1 MVLLDED
8 LAFLISSTVTNFNIK
23 SDIHS
28 FERIAEHLQAIQKAR
43 TSAVEESRNNLLALS
58 RKLELAKTNTNSL
71 LNSHTA
77 KDHSSTMLALD
88 REKFQLAKSINELES
103 SNHALEG
110 KVQQAK
116 GELESVEADDVLSDP
131 KVVAEDDVLL
141 KLKVY
146 RSLGIEVEQDEE
158 VPGVFTKAIV
168 RNPAKGDVHV
178 VKIESR
184 FSKFFYANYF
194 WNVL

>member
-1 MVLLDED
+1 
-8 LAFLISSTVTNFNIK
+8 
-23 SDIHS
+23 
-28 FERIAEHLQAIQKAR
+28 
-43 TSAVEESRNNLLALS
+43 
-58 RKLELAKTNTNSL
+58 
-71 LNSHTA
+71 
-77 KDHSSTMLALD
+77 MLALD

-116 GELESVEADDVLSDP
+116 EELEMVEADDVLSDP
-131 KVVAEDDVLL
+131 KIVAEDDVLL

-168 RNPAKGDVHV
+168 RNTAKGDVHV

>member
-1 MVLLDED
+1 
-8 LAFLISSTVTNFNIK
+8 
-23 SDIHS
+23 
-28 FERIAEHLQAIQKAR
+28 
-43 TSAVEESRNNLLALS
+43 
-58 RKLELAKTNTNSL
+58 
-71 LNSHTA
+71 
-77 KDHSSTMLALD
+77 MLALD

-103 SNHALEG
+103 STHTLEG
-110 KVQQAK
+110 KLQQLK
-116 GELESVEADDVLSDP
+116 EELEMVDAEDVLADP
-131 KVVAEDDVLL
+131 KMVAEDDVLL

-146 RSLGIEVEQDEE
+146 RSLGIEVEQDED

-184 FSKFFYANYF
+184 FSRFFYANYF